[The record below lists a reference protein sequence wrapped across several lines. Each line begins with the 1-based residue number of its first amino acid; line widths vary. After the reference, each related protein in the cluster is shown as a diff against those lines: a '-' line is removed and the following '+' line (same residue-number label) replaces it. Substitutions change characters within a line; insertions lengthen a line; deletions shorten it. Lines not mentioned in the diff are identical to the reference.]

1 VPGPDEGGE
10 GHSNPQTPSPAS
22 TSSPA
27 SPPSPASFATSH
39 GPVAPPAA
47 AVLHEV
53 LADARRAGFL
63 GPGPLE
69 IQLRHAERFAE
80 IARAL
85 ESSPRPRVVD
95 LGSGGGLPGLVVAQH
110 WPEASLVLL
119 DASARRTDFLGRAVE
134 RLGLQGRIEVVC
146 GRAEELGRDGRW
158 RGGFDGVLARSFGR
172 PAVVAECAAPF
183 LKVGGWLVVSEPP
196 AHDGGPQGDDR
207 WPLEGLRRFGLAPSD
222 PPRGE
227 FAYQVLRQAEPCPER
242 FPRRNGMPA
251 KKPLF

>member
-1 VPGPDEGGE
+1 M
-10 GHSNPQTPSPAS
+10 
-22 TSSPA
+22 
-27 SPPSPASFATSH
+27 
-39 GPVAPPAA
+39 
-47 AVLHEV
+47 LHEV

-69 IQLRHAERFAE
+69 IQLRHAEGFAE

-119 DASARRTDFLGRAVE
+119 DASARRTDFLRRAVE
-134 RLGLQGRIEVVC
+134 RLGLQGRIEVVG

-158 RGGFDGVLARSFGR
+158 RGAFDGVLARSFGR
-172 PAVVAECAAPF
+172 PAVVAECGAPF

-196 AHDGGPQGDDR
+196 AHEGGTRGDDR
-207 WPLEGLRRFGLAPSD
+207 WPLEGLRQFGLVPSD
-222 PPRGE
+222 PARGE

-242 FPRRNGMPA
+242 FPRRNGVPA